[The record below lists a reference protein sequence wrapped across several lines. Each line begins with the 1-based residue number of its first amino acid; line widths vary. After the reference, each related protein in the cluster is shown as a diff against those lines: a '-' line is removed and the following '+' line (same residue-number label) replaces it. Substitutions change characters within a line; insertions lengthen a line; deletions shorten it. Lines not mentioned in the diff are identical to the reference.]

1 MGMRKALVV
10 HSMGMDELTPMG
22 PAEVMEVEGSTSR
35 SYFIEPQDLGIPRCS
50 VEDLKGGDAK
60 LNATILKVQQMVVPV
75 AHHAHH
81 NVVQDVFGGARGAVA
96 DALNLNA
103 GVALAAS
110 SVASDVA
117 EGVSMAQEAQ
127 RSGKAGDVLA
137 KWQALSQEVAHA
149 HSRAV

>member
-22 PAEVMEVEGSTSR
+22 PAEVMEVEGATSR

-60 LNATILKVQQMVVPV
+60 LNATILKVCVVVSVHTTQQ
-75 AHHAHH
+75 HS
-81 NVVQDVFGGARGAVA
+81 QDVFGGAQGAVA

-103 GVALAAS
+103 GVALAAC
-110 SVASDVA
+110 SVAGDVA
-117 EGVSMAQEAQ
+117 EGVAMAQEAQ

-137 KWQALSQEVAHA
+137 KWQALSREVQALVA
-149 HSRAV
+149 